1 MQTAAAIVFAGAV
14 YGTVLGGF
22 LGHANHVAQADSP
35 LLESIRAALR
45 EVNPAIEH
53 VAALELR
60 AAPAGTPHVLI
71 GWGVRGD
78 RTFRGNLRDELY
90 GVFVVN
96 AGLTR
101 VERVLEIIPTPRWL
115 DYEMHIDSISSRE
128 VVIRGQGS
136 YGDGLLRRQYSL
148 LK

>member
-1 MQTAAAIVFAGAV
+1 MQTVAAILLAAAV
-14 YGTVLGGF
+14 YSTVVGCSS
-22 LGHANHVAQADSP
+22 GHATQAAQAGSP
-35 LLESIRAALR
+35 LLESLRAALR

-60 AAPAGTPHVLI
+60 AAPAGTPHVLV

-78 RTFRGNLRDELY
+78 RTFRGDFRDELY
-90 GVFVVN
+90 GVFVVD

-101 VERVLEIIPTPRWL
+101 IERVLEIIPTPRWL
-115 DYEMHIDSISSRE
+115 DYELHIDSISARE
-128 VVIRGQGS
+128 VVVRGQGS

>member
-14 YGTVLGGF
+14 YATVLGGSS
-22 LGHANHVAQADSP
+22 GHANRVAQAGSP

-78 RTFRGNLRDELY
+78 RTFRGDLRDELY

-115 DYEMHIDSISSRE
+115 DYEMHIDSISARE
-128 VVIRGQGS
+128 VVVRGQGS

-148 LK
+148 PK